1 MDIFS
6 KEDITKLLLC
16 NTHLGAKNC
25 ENLMKNYI
33 WKQRKDGIYIIN
45 ISKTIK
51 KLNLAAR
58 AIAAVKNPNNILTV
72 STESDYHKA
81 VLKFSSMVKCQANT
95 EKWISGKFTNHMC
108 NNFQEPELII
118 VSNPN
123 IDGQALIEASRANI
137 PVIAFCN
144 TDTSLK
150 FIDIAIPGNNTNRH
164 SVALLWWML
173 TREVLQ
179 CKGLIEHF
187 SDWDVPVSFF
197 F

>member
-1 MDIFS
+1 
-6 KEDITKLLLC
+6 
-16 NTHLGAKNC
+16 
-25 ENLMKNYI
+25 
-33 WKQRKDGIYIIN
+33 
-45 ISKTIK
+45 
-51 KLNLAAR
+51 
-58 AIAAVKNPNNILTV
+58 
-72 STESDYHKA
+72 
-81 VLKFSSMVKCQANT
+81 
-95 EKWISGKFTNHMC
+95 MC